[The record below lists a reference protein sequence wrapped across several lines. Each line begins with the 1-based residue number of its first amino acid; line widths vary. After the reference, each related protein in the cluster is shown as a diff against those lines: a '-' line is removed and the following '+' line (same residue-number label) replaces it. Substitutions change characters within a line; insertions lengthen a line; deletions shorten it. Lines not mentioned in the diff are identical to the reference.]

1 MTDTT
6 HAAATVLRAHLEG
19 EVTRLHRERRNG
31 LIFGGLAVLLVI
43 LYSLWISAQATYW
56 SRPDNLALTAAGL
69 VEAYIPSMK
78 RAAVE
83 TVQREAPAL
92 AIYVGDQVSSEVPRL
107 IREMVS
113 AIITEYAEKLTD
125 FAATKYVEA
134 FATLIQE
141 TRAELQQA
149 VAAEAP
155 AEQELL
161 VAKALERQ
169 FQAMGKKV
177 EEGELQSDPLFVQ
190 IEKSH
195 QALANLNK
203 RLQKLISQD
212 DRNVPRKDKLTKR
225 FLGTFWRFVQQ
236 ENPDVKVEGDGVA
249 APAGK

>member
-1 MTDTT
+1 MTDTS
-6 HAAATVLRAHLEG
+6 HAAAHLLRSHLEG
-19 EVTRLHRERRNG
+19 EVTRLHRERRNS
-31 LIFGGLAVLLVI
+31 LIFGGLAVLFVT
-43 LYSLWISAQATYW
+43 LYGLWFSDQATYW

-69 VEAYIPSMK
+69 VEAYLPSAK

-92 AIYVGDQVSSEVPRL
+92 AIYVGDQVSAEVPRL
-107 IREMVS
+107 VREMV
-113 AIITEYAEKLTD
+113 AAMIGEYAEKLSD
-125 FAATKYVEA
+125 FAATKYIEA
-134 FATLIQE
+134 FETLIQA

-149 VAAEAP
+149 IAAEAP

-169 FQAMGKKV
+169 FQALGKKV

-203 RLQKLISQD
+203 RLQKLIAQD
-212 DRNVPRKDKLTKR
+212 DRKVTRKDKLTKR

-236 ENPDVKVEGDGVA
+236 ENPDVKVEENGSA
-249 APAGK
+249 APAGE